1 METSQGGF
9 RAQREPLSVDSGSV
23 EHDQRGAVLNSSF
36 PHEIPPSI
44 PQAYL
49 RGRRAHI
56 DEEAG
61 IGRHVP
67 RSSRAR
73 MEISRIRSRYP
84 PPPPQSTQSRKQS
97 PGGKIEAFK
106 DKDARSFFDSIAV
119 NTPCVF
125 LGIGRP
131 EKCQIVQVKLKD
143 DDDHAAIFKKMC
155 KTWEDKLWKGLPFR
169 KVTRVEEVNF
179 RFAGAENRKDRDIF
193 VGTYELLSTEQLR
206 RSLHEKLK
214 AIEESISIW
223 QSPDPS
229 SFCREDYMSGEWEHS
244 LECPS
249 LDKPF
254 RDCDVKEFDYLR
266 YRLRSLS
273 LLPMLT
279 LAFQDP
285 SLARGQ
291 RLLDGLAQGSGIYSS
306 SDMLRNL
313 YWHNP
318 RIGDVD
324 FNGYTA
330 TEEWEDVR
338 NRVAM
343 SLAITFTVGS
353 CFVFRVVFG
362 DWQTA
367 IGASSL
373 VATVIALVFQWLIY
387 FGGKGSRS

>member
-1 METSQGGF
+1 METSQGSF
-9 RAQREPLSVDSGSV
+9 QAQSEPPSVDSGIV
-23 EHDQRGAVLNSSF
+23 EHDQRGAVLNSLF
-36 PHEIPPSI
+36 PHEIPPVI

-49 RGRRAHI
+49 RGRHPHI

-67 RSSRAR
+67 RSFRAR
-73 MEISRIRSRYP
+73 METSRIRSRYP
-84 PPPPQSTQSRKQS
+84 SPPPQSTQSRKQS
-97 PGGKIEAFK
+97 PAKIEAFK
-106 DKDARSFFDSIAV
+106 DKYTRLFFDSIAE

-125 LGIGRP
+125 LCIGRP
-131 EKCQIVQVKLKD
+131 EKCRIVQVKLKD
-143 DDDHAAIFKKMC
+143 DEDHAVILRKMWE
-155 KTWEDKLWKGLPFR
+155 TWDKSRKRLPFR

-179 RFAGAENRKDRDIF
+179 RFAGAENRKGSSNIF

-223 QSPDPS
+223 QSPDAFD
-229 SFCREDYMSGEWEHS
+229 FCREDYTSGEWEHS
-244 LECPS
+244 PECPS
-249 LDKPF
+249 LDIPF
-254 RDCDVKEFDYLR
+254 RDCDVKEFDYLKR
-266 YRLRSLS
+266 RLRSLS

-279 LAFQDP
+279 LAFQNP

-291 RLLDGLAQGSGIYSS
+291 RFLDGLAQGSGIYSS
-306 SDMLRNL
+306 RDMLRNL

-324 FNGYTA
+324 FTGYTV

-338 NRVAM
+338 YSAAM
-343 SLAITFTVGS
+343 PVAITFTVGFS
-353 CFVFRVVFG
+353 FVFRAVFG

-373 VATVIALVFQWLIY
+373 VVAGIAIIVQWMIHV
-387 FGGKGSRS
+387 GGKGSRP